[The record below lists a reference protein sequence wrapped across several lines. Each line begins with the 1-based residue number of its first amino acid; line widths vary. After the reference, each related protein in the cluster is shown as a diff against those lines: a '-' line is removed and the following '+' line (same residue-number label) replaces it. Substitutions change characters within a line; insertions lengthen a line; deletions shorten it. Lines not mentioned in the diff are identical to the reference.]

1 MISELA
7 IMEEQGNVDCEAEM
21 IGKDH
26 KRIKVCGIGEWRV
39 LGQR

>member
-7 IMEEQGNVDCEAEM
+7 IMEGKVIVEWEVRI
-21 IGKDH
+21 IGIDH
-26 KRIKVCGIGEWRV
+26 KRINVCGIGEWRV